1 MVVSITGRD
10 LLLKLGVASCRLHND
25 CPGKTSW
32 RYNAWRCCYGALAGI
47 WFSRHPRAGSQ
58 VYWTKVQYTSF
69 NSPVYASILKLP
81 IAYRRTY
88 RFGAPANQTMTVFQG
103 CLNSPARVV
112 VGSRFSPL
120 KLPRIRGT
128 GRAQNSFLPH
138 EKRGD
143 AGQCVDGNDE
153 LRANRASL
161 RSGGRNGGTRTR
173 KFLISKATAK
183 FHS

>member
-1 MVVSITGRD
+1 MLPLTGKPAQPDNIPMSSAQRGRRQGVSYPVKEFHGKRVVSITGRD

-88 RFGAPANQTMTVFQG
+88 RFGAPANQTMTVFRG
-103 CLNSPARVV
+103 CLHSP
-112 VGSRFSPL
+112 GP
-120 KLPRIRGT
+120 
-128 GRAQNSFLPH
+128 
-138 EKRGD
+138 
-143 AGQCVDGNDE
+143 
-153 LRANRASL
+153 
-161 RSGGRNGGTRTR
+161 SGCRQPV
-173 KFLISKATAK
+173 FAA
-183 FHS
+183 